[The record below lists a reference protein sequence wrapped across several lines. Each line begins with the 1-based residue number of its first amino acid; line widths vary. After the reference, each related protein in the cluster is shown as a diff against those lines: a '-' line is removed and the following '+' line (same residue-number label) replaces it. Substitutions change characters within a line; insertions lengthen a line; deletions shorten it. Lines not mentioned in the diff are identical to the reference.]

1 MNHIPYQWTSSIEAK
16 MGENLCLKWTSF
28 QENVKH
34 AFGNMRK
41 DMDFTDVALACE
53 DGEQVEAHRVIL
65 AASSPFFQNILKNK
79 KQSPHLL
86 IYMRGVKSED
96 LMAIIDFLYMGE
108 ATVRKENLEDF
119 LAVAAEL
126 KIAGLMKQ
134 AIGKDF
140 GNLKD
145 VERDLKGL
153 EKDLKDFENEV
164 DNLKEAH
171 KVLDPEETKSEDDSE
186 LREVETEK
194 IPMQQSHFS
203 GNLEELDETVKS
215 MMVKSTNFAVNRKT
229 FADICKVC
237 GKEGL
242 GSNIKNH
249 IEINHLDNIQKSFE
263 GHLNN

>member
-1 MNHIPYQWTSSIEAK
+1 ME
-16 MGENLCLKWTSF
+16 
-28 QENVKH
+28 
-34 AFGNMRK
+34 
-41 DMDFTDVALACE
+41 
-53 DGEQVEAHRVIL
+53 
-65 AASSPFFQNILKNK
+65 
-79 KQSPHLL
+79 
-86 IYMRGVKSED
+86 
-96 LMAIIDFLYMGE
+96 
-108 ATVRKENLEDF
+108 
-119 LAVAAEL
+119 
-126 KIAGLMKQ
+126 
-134 AIGKDF
+134 KDF

-186 LREVETEK
+186 LREVKTEE

-249 IEINHLDNIQKSFE
+249 IEVNQLDNIQKSF
-263 GHLNN
+263 